1 MATEKKN
8 ERKHELKDIQLF
20 EENGQYYLKLKYV
33 IENEHH
39 VKELEIPK
47 VEIPVNA
54 NVYPHIDYTRDIY
67 GNKYIGHHLNEKCE
81 LYVGYGNLKMLPGE
95 TLEAN
100 HVYYTEKTIKEK
112 HKEMTL
118 AEIEKKLGY
127 KIKIVAEE

>member
-20 EENGQYYLKLKYV
+20 EEKGQYYLKLKYI
-33 IENEHH
+33 IEDEYS

-47 VEIPVNA
+47 V
-54 NVYPHIDYTRDIY
+54 
-67 GNKYIGHHLNEKCE
+67 
-81 LYVGYGNLKMLPGE
+81 MLPFTDAYPYIEKSVDYNGRITLLPRTTCRLMVTNTSLPMCAGE
-95 TLEAN
+95 TTESCGCE
-100 HVYYTEKTIKEK
+100 VFFTEKIIKEK

-118 AEIEKKLGY
+118 AEIERKLGY